1 MNPSYDYDVIVVGTG
16 PGGCSAALEAA
27 SMGKRVAV
35 VEQKG
40 CIGGVSIHKGTI
52 TSKLLRQSV
61 LSLSNTH
68 QSLMTPLSPSLP
80 TPKLDMAHLLS
91 QVETVISTDSEAVT
105 WKLGRS
111 GVPIIFGQA
120 TFVDPHTMIVTS
132 DFDTKHITGEAF
144 ILSPGSSPFRPPSIP
159 FDGHSVLDSN
169 DILFLKS
176 IPQSL
181 IVVGGGVIGLE
192 YANMFAALG
201 VETTLI
207 DRDSELLDF
216 VDREIMEILCQS
228 LSALG
233 ITFRLGAVVD
243 SVSKEDDHHV
253 TAHLAGGENVSSEG
267 ILFCVGRYGNTKKL
281 KLDKA
286 GIHVDERG
294 LIPHDGSFR
303 TSAPHIFAVGDV
315 VGFPALSSTA
325 MVQGR
330 IAARVLF
337 ENKANLKFPHV
348 PHALFTIPEIS
359 MIGCTESDVTSQ
371 KIPYEVGRARFYDTT
386 TGHIL
391 QESQGMIKL
400 VFRPDTLEI
409 LGVHIIGSAAA
420 EIIHIG
426 QAVMELG
433 GTLEYFK
440 ETVMNYPTL
449 AGFYRQAALD
459 GLKISGRE

>member
-27 SMGKRVAV
+27 SMEKRVAV

-61 LSLSNTH
+61 LSLSLAR
-68 QSLMTPLSPSLP
+68 QSLLLPMSPS
-80 TPKLDMAHLLS
+80 TPSPGLDMTHLLS
-91 QVETVISTDSEAVT
+91 QVEAVISTDSEAVM

-132 DFDTKHITGEAF
+132 DFDTQYITAEAF

-159 FDGHSVLDSN
+159 FDGHFVFDSN
-169 DILFLKS
+169 DILSLKS
-176 IPQSL
+176 IPRSL

-207 DRDSELLDF
+207 DRDPELLDF

-228 LSALG
+228 MSALG
-233 ITFRLGAVVD
+233 ITFRLGAVVE
-243 SVSKEDDHHV
+243 SVSKDDNHQV
-253 TAHLAGGENVSSEG
+253 TAHLAGGENVPSEG

-286 GIHVDERG
+286 GIHVDKRG

-315 VGFPALSSTA
+315 VGFPSLSSTA

-330 IAARVLF
+330 IAARSLF
-337 ENKANLKFPHV
+337 EKEATLKFPHV

-359 MIGCTESDVTSQ
+359 MIGSTERDVTSQ
-371 KIPYEVGRARFYDTT
+371 KISYEVGRAHFYDTA
-386 TGHIL
+386 TGHML
-391 QESQGMIKL
+391 QDSQGMIKL

-409 LGVHIIGSAAA
+409 LGVHIIGSTAA
-420 EIIHIG
+420 EIIHMG

-433 GTLEYFK
+433 GTLEYFT
-440 ETVMNYPTL
+440 ETVLNYPTL

-459 GLKISGRE
+459 GLKMLER